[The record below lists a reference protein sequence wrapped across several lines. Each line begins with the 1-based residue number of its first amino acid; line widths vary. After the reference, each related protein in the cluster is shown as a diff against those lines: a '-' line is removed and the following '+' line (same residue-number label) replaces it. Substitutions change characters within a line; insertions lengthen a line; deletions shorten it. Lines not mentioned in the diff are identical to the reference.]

1 MKGLLLTLTKRIEK
15 SRRSSNVL
23 KSFVAA
29 CLLGCPAMLSAQ
41 TTGGVRPTPEQAA
54 ALLQSRPEL
63 VQQLR
68 ERMQSSGMTPTQI
81 RARLKAEGYPENLLD
96 DYMSGSSSN
105 GVAAP
110 TKEVFRAIRAL
121 GITDSADVDDLE
133 QLAEDRANRRQSD
146 AKKTDSLTKRDT
158 TLSEESAEIFGLA
171 LFRNSS
177 SRFQPNMDG
186 PVDAGYRLGPGDKIV
201 LILTG
206 DVERSD
212 ELDVTRE
219 GFVVIPDVGQ
229 INVSNLTLAQLE
241 DVLYTRL
248 GRVYSGVRR
257 GSGATAHFSVS
268 VSKLRSNQIFVI
280 GDVVSPASYRIS
292 SAATALTALYAAG
305 GPNDQGSLRRIE
317 IRRNGTVVG
326 TLDLYNYL
334 LRGDASQDIRL
345 QQGDVVF
352 VPVHG
357 PRVRV
362 DGQVTRQA
370 TYELKPGETLADAL
384 ADAGGLSATAGGSRV
399 LIDRIVARGS
409 RIGQG
414 ADRAQV
420 DVPLGNDG
428 TAPAFAMADGDVV
441 RVPAI
446 ADRVRNRIAVA
457 GNVYTPGPQGFS
469 SGLTLEAALR
479 RAGGVKPDAYLGRVL
494 ISRLRPDSTRV
505 QLRAMLRDST
515 GATIDP
521 FVLAEDD
528 EITVFSKTDFRP
540 KQRVVIGGAV
550 RKGGEYAW
558 REGLTLRD
566 LILQADGLDESA
578 FLGAAEVARLPV
590 NHDGHTTA
598 LTVRV
603 PLDSSYLFAQ
613 NAVIANGSP
622 DYVLQPYDNVLI
634 LREPGWRLPSYMM
647 LTGEVRFPGRYTLI
661 DRGERISDLIA
672 RAGGVTPLADQ
683 DAAYFTRRLSTN
695 TNRARLDS
703 ATARSDS
710 LRLGDNAARIRVG
723 VDLAYALRRKG
734 GNDDLVLENA
744 DSLDVPSRRQTV
756 EVRGEVNAPTALAHA
771 SGKSLG
777 FYVGAAGGPSAKGNA
792 RRAYV
797 VQPNGKVESRHHILG
812 FITIDPTPRAGATV
826 VVPAEDPN
834 RPRGNVAGAVG
845 LVAQLLVSVAAILAV
860 AK

>member
-1 MKGLLLTLTKRIEK
+1 MKGFLKALVTACALAAPTL
-15 SRRSSNVL
+15 
-23 KSFVAA
+23 
-29 CLLGCPAMLSAQ
+29 LSAQ
-41 TTGGVRPTPEQAA
+41 TTGGIRPTPEQASV
-54 ALLQSRPEL
+54 LLQTRPEL

-68 ERMQSSGMTPTQI
+68 DRMQQSGMTPEQI

-96 DYMSGSSSN
+96 NYMSGSGNSSN
-105 GVAAP
+105 AP
-110 TKEVFRAIRAL
+110 PSKEVFSAIRAL
-121 GITDSADVDDLE
+121 GITDSLDVDDLE
-133 QLAEDRANRRQSD
+133 RLAEDRANRRQND
-146 AKKTDSLTKRDT
+146 ARKADTTVKRDT
-158 TLSEESAEIFGLA
+158 TLSVESAEIFGLS

-177 SRFQPNMDG
+177 SRFQPNIDG

-229 INVSNLTLAQLE
+229 VNVSNLTLGQFE

-257 GSGATAHFSVS
+257 GSDATTHFSVS

-280 GDVVSPASYRIS
+280 GDVQAPASYRIS

-317 IRRNGTVVG
+317 IRRGGNVVA
-326 TLDLYNYL
+326 TLDLYSYL
-334 LRGDASQDIRL
+334 LRGDASQDVRL

-362 DGQVTRQA
+362 DGEVTRQA

-384 ADAGGLSATAGGSRV
+384 AAAGGLSATAGGRRV
-399 LIDRIVARGS
+399 LIDRILARGS
-409 RIGQG
+409 RTGQG
-414 ADRAQV
+414 NDRAAI
-420 DVPLGNDG
+420 DVPLASDG
-428 TAPAFAMADGDVV
+428 GAPAFQMMDGDVV

-446 ADRVRNRIAVA
+446 SDRVRNRIVID
-457 GNVYTPGPQGFS
+457 GNVYSPGAQGFT
-469 SGLTLEAALR
+469 SGLTLEEALR

-494 ISRLRPDSTRV
+494 VSRLRADSTRV
-505 QLRAMLRDST
+505 QLRAMLRDTT
-515 GATIDP
+515 GATVEP

-528 EITVFSKTDFRP
+528 QVMVFSKTNFRQE
-540 KQRVVIGGAV
+540 QRVVIGGAV
-550 RKGGEYAW
+550 RTSGMYPW
-558 REGLTLRD
+558 REGMTLRD
-566 LILQADGLDESA
+566 LILQANGLDESA
-578 FLGAAEVARLPV
+578 FLGAAEIARLPV
-590 NHDGHTTA
+590 EHDGHTTA
-598 LTVRV
+598 QTIRV
-603 PLDSSYLFAQ
+603 SLDSSYVFTR
-613 NAVIANGSP
+613 NGAMP
-622 DYVLQPYDNVLI
+622 ATNDYVLQPYDNVLI
-634 LREPGWRLPSYMM
+634 LREPGWRLPSAVM
-647 LTGEVRFPGRYTLI
+647 LTGEVRFPGRYTVV
-661 DRGERISDLIA
+661 DRGERISDLIK

-683 DAAYFTRRLSTN
+683 DAAYFSRRLSTN

-710 LRLGDNAARIRVG
+710 LRLGNKAERIRVG
-723 VDLAYALRRKG
+723 VDLAIALKQK
-734 GNDDLVLENA
+734 GNDDLVLEDG

-812 FITIDPTPRAGATV
+812 FITVDPTPRAGATV
-826 VVPAEDPN
+826 VVPAEDPLK
-834 RPRGNVAGAVG
+834 PRGNVAAAIG